1 MMCGVALAAAGFA
14 TCAHCAYRLVR
25 DAELLPIELEEPLPP
40 VVATVDEYRE
50 AWSATVLLYDTG
62 VTPDSFMAAAENVQ
76 RCASCTTAGVCGSVL
91 TAAGELAAQ
100 EAAAAELKRRRVG
113 CSVRSSPYEH
123 ESKTSGRMAPF
134 IGTLHV
140 NAMCSHLCPPGSV
153 ISTRRGPFYGRFQPP
168 AALRRRRQRD
178 GSGSDRGRERGPSGK
193 GGKGKGARPSGPIGK
208 GGGKGKRLCFNC
220 GKSHEGK
227 CTAPPTS
234 ARLSFLT
241 ANSARSSTSDNS
253 ASMKIQLAARTHAS
267 GR

>member
-1 MMCGVALAAAGFA
+1 M
-14 TCAHCAYRLVR
+14 
-25 DAELLPIELEEPLPP
+25 
-40 VVATVDEYRE
+40 
-50 AWSATVLLYDTG
+50 
-62 VTPDSFMAAAENVQ
+62 
-76 RCASCTTAGVCGSVL
+76 L

-153 ISTRRGPFYGRFQPP
+153 ISTRRGPFYCRFQPP
-168 AALRRRRQRD
+168 AALRLRRQRD

-208 GGGKGKRLCFNC
+208 GGGKGKRLFRA
-220 GKSHEGK
+220 
-227 CTAPPTS
+227 APRDAS
-234 ARLSFLT
+234 ESNGMLHAAAAAERVDALLSNFGHAFARRILQHWRLE
-241 ANSARSSTSDNS
+241 RSSPT
-253 ASMKIQLAARTHAS
+253 Q
-267 GR
+267 